1 ADRPE
6 PPESGRGVF
15 SVFPAQH
22 HGRRAITHEDPPSRP
37 VEGLYSQRWLHVD
50 TIQEPIHAL
59 RQCVDTSDDD
69 RVRRPGRQIV
79 ITQRERVERGRTSIR
94 EGVRFH
100 GAETLSE
107 RGAEVQS
114 SDVEFALTPPSEFRR
129 TKLTQPGTHKD
140 GDAAQIP
147 TDIRLPYRLL
157 DRTEK
162 PLSGTV
168 GDIIAV
174 AVIDLVSVLR
184 PIPGGIESAQFRK
197 PATARAQRFKE
208 VVHTATDTRHGA

>member
-1 ADRPE
+1 
-6 PPESGRGVF
+6 
-15 SVFPAQH
+15 
-22 HGRRAITHEDPPSRP
+22 
-37 VEGLYSQRWLHVD
+37 
-50 TIQEPIHAL
+50 
-59 RQCVDTSDDD
+59 
-69 RVRRPGRQIV
+69 
-79 ITQRERVERGRTSIR
+79 
-94 EGVRFH
+94 
-100 GAETLSE
+100 
-107 RGAEVQS
+107 

-208 VVHTATDTRHGA
+208 VVHTATDTRHGAGTRYEAVHRSPSCSDDPFAVISHTCRRSPRHCCRRRRVRCSERR